1 MNDGTANDGSVSVRS
16 RNRRRLYN
24 SATLILCIAL
34 LCNVAW
40 IGFLSW
46 LVIWTTQFVVARL

>member
-1 MNDGTANDGSVSVRS
+1 MNNSPTNDGSVSVCS
-16 RNRRRLYN
+16 QNRLRLDK
-24 SATLILCIAL
+24 AAALVLGIAL

-46 LVIWTTQFVVARL
+46 LIIRTTQFMVAGS

>member
-1 MNDGTANDGSVSVRS
+1 MNDGATSEASAPVRS
-16 RNRRRLYN
+16 RNRERLVN
-24 SATLILCIAL
+24 SATLALCIAL

-46 LVIWTTQFVVARL
+46 LVIRTAQLVVSRL

>member
-1 MNDGTANDGSVSVRS
+1 MNDRPTNDGSVPALWHGRG
-16 RNRRRLYN
+16 RLSN
-24 SATLILCIAL
+24 SPTMVLGIAL

-46 LVIWTTQFVVARL
+46 LVIRTTQFVVAGL

>member
-1 MNDGTANDGSVSVRS
+1 MNDAPTNNRAVSVRS
-16 RNRRRLYN
+16 RNRGLYK
-24 SATLILCIAL
+24 SATVILCIAL

-46 LVIWTTQFVVARL
+46 LVIRTTQFVVARL

>member
-1 MNDGTANDGSVSVRS
+1 MNDRPTNDGSVPVPGRS
-16 RNRRRLYN
+16 LGQL
-24 SATLILCIAL
+24 SKSPTMVLGIAL

-46 LVIWTTQFVVARL
+46 LVIRTTQFVVAGL